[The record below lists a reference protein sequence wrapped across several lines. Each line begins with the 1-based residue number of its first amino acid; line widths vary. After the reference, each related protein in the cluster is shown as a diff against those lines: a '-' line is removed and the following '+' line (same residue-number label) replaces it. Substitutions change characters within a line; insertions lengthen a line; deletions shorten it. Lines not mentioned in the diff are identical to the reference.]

1 MSRLGSLS
9 LWVSLSMVLGGCSL
23 PFISS
28 STKAPV
34 IEEIKR
40 TPASK
45 IIISELDILDRPYV
59 LLGEVRASE
68 KPLTPLS
75 AIPTKEEL
83 NAKLR
88 EEAAKMDADAI
99 IFVSYKPLE
108 KSWKSWGGMEAVG
121 KAVKFKYY

>member
-40 TPASK
+40 TPVNK
-45 IIISELDILDRPYV
+45 IVMSELDILDRPYKV
-59 LLGEVRASE
+59 IG
-68 KPLTPLS
+68 
-75 AIPTKEEL
+75 
-83 NAKLR
+83 
-88 EEAAKMDADAI
+88 
-99 IFVSYKPLE
+99 
-108 KSWKSWGGMEAVG
+108 
-121 KAVKFKYY
+121 